1 MIFRVELKGIEE
13 ARALFD
19 EKRIQRAVVS
29 ALNKTAAKAKTAA
42 MSAITDKYNIKKT
55 HLGTTATGNSR
66 IELKMA
72 SIGNQQAIISISGR
86 PISLA
91 YFGARQVVVSSKGQV
106 RLTTRDKSRILKR
119 RPGSLGV
126 SVEIIKGKRTPLS
139 GAFLAAVKAGDSGF
153 HIGVFQRHGRKR
165 LPIFEKRMITVASM
179 FGSAAVEEV
188 IRKSVK
194 ENFERIFLHELDYY
208 TGRTGI

>member
-1 MIFRVELKGIEE
+1 MIFRVELKGIDE
-13 ARALFD
+13 AMALFD
-19 EKRIQRAVVS
+19 PKRIQKAVAS

-42 MSAITDKYNIKKT
+42 ISAITDKYNIKKT

-66 IELKMA
+66 IKLQAA

-91 YFGARQVVVSSKGQV
+91 YFGARQVVVSSKGQI

-119 RPGSLGV
+119 KPGVMGV
-126 SVEIIKGKRTPLS
+126 TVEIIKGKRTPLQ

-179 FGSAAVEEV
+179 FGSKAVEDV
-188 IRKSVK
+188 IRKSVI
-194 ENFERIFLHELDYY
+194 ENFDQIFSHELDYF
-208 TGRTGI
+208 TGRTGR